1 MNKELAFAK
10 KLEEIR
16 KLAKEQGNMLS
27 EEQVETAF
35 REIEI
40 SKEQL
45 LRLDFCS
52 WMNRE
57 MITRKEV

>member
-1 MNKELAFAK
+1 MENIQLLTEKDLEYFRRKE
-10 KLEEIR
+10 EEGSAVI
-16 KLAKEQGNMLS
+16 L
-27 EEQVETAF
+27 
-35 REIEI
+35 EI
-40 SKEQL
+40 SEEQL